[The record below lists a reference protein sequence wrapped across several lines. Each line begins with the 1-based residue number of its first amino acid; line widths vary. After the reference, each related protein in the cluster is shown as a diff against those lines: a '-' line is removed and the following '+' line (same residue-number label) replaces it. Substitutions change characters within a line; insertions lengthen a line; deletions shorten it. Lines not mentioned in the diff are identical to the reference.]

1 MKANYSKENLEKIV
15 KGSYSISDVARALEL
30 VPKGSTFKTI
40 KKYIE
45 KYKLDTSHFTGP
57 L

>member
-1 MKANYSKENLEKIV
+1 MKANYSKENLEKII